1 MTATE
6 ERGGLVQPGCE
17 MNKQTMNT
25 MMSSKKMDWQTPK
38 RFFENLNKEFN
49 FTLDP
54 ATDGTNALCPK
65 FFTEAQDGLAQSWKA
80 EVSYVNPPYGR
91 ALKNSMKKAYEETK
105 DANTTVVMLI
115 PARTDTNY
123 WHDYVMQ
130 ASEVRFVR
138 GRIKFGGGE
147 TDDPAPFPSVVLVG
161 RGGHNGQQNLCAPYV
176 SGVRA

>member
-1 MTATE
+1 
-6 ERGGLVQPGCE
+6 
-17 MNKQTMNT
+17 
-25 MMSSKKMDWQTPK
+25 MDWLKYLVPFAGIAFGAWLAPWIEGRK
-38 RFFENLNKEFN
+38 AKAEAKE
-49 FTLDP
+49 
-54 ATDGTNALCPK
+54 AILC
-65 FFTEAQDGLAQSWKA
+65 FFTEAQDGLAQSWKG

-91 ALKNSMKKAYEETK
+91 ALKNWIKKAYEETK

-138 GRIKFGGGE
+138 GGIKFGGGE
-147 TDDPAPFPSVVLVG
+147 TDDPAPFPSVVVIF
-161 RGGHNGQQNLCAPYV
+161 RGGHNGQQNLCGPYV